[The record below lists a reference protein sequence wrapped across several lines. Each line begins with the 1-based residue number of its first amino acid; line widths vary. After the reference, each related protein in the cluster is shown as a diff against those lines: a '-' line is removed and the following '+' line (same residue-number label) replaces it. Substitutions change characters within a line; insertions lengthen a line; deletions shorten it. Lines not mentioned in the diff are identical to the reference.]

1 MTTETLLY
9 FFAIGFFVMTMALL
23 IMHDAKDD
31 ELAKSERRADY
42 LAASNRELSDQLANE
57 KAKNNRAELIK
68 GFMRSYPEKLDE
80 PENNVIGF
88 EASMRG

>member
-9 FFAIGFFVMTMALL
+9 IFAIGYFVLAIALL

-31 ELAKSERRADY
+31 ELVKAERRADY
-42 LAASNRELSDQLANE
+42 LAASNREIMLELSKE
-57 KAKNNRAELIK
+57 RSKNNRAELIK
-68 GFMRSYPEKLDE
+68 DFMRCYPEKLDE